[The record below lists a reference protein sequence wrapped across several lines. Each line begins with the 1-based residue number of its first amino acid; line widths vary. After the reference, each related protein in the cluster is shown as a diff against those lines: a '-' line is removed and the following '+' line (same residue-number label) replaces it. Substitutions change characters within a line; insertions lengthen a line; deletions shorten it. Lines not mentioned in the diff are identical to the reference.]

1 MTLPRTS
8 PSPTLGVALRPMVR
22 STSRALVGGV
32 CAGLAVRLGIRER
45 TVRVAFSLSCLIF
58 GAGLL
63 VYLTAWLFVPRWSE
77 DDTIAQRLMTSRRES
92 HITLVSLL
100 VALFVLAI
108 LGHSAPHAMRVFL
121 WSSFLSVVA
130 AIAIWYG
137 SSRDERSHLEALV
150 SAAPIVGT
158 ASARGWRAF
167 ALRVIPGVIM
177 LVIGIR
183 VVSRIGGIWGG
194 LVPAIAGGTALTLGV
209 GALLA
214 PWWLESVR
222 DLSRERR
229 HRVRVEERAKL
240 VAHVHDSVLQ
250 TLTLIEKA
258 SASPT
263 DVIRLARAQE
273 RELRRWLF
281 SPEGDGDQNHPSDS
295 LAQQLRL
302 VENEV
307 EQNYDVTVELV
318 IVGDCSGDER
328 VTALV
333 AATREAAVN
342 AAKWAGVSRVSIFS
356 EADGTSI
363 NVFVRDTG
371 VGFDL
376 ARVAPDR
383 HGITHS
389 IVERMSAHGGRAEIR
404 SAPGTGTEVHLALN
418 RTVVVS

>member
-8 PSPTLGVALRPMVR
+8 PSPTLGVALRPLAR

-45 TVRVAFSLSCLIF
+45 TVRVAFSLSCLIL

-63 VYLTAWLFVPRWSE
+63 VYLTAWLFVPRWGE
-77 DDTIAQRLMTSRRES
+77 DDNIARRLMASRRES

-121 WSSFLSVVA
+121 WSSLLSVVA
-130 AIAIWYG
+130 VIAIWHG
-137 SSRDERSHLEALV
+137 SSRDERSHLEALM

-209 GALLA
+209 GVLLA

-229 HRVRVEERAKL
+229 QRVRVEERAKL

-273 RELRRWLF
+273 RELRWWLF
-281 SPEGDGDQNHPSDS
+281 SLDGERDQPSDS

-328 VTALV
+328 ITALV

-342 AAKWAGVSRVSIFS
+342 AAKWAGVSRVSIFG
-356 EADGTSI
+356 EVDATSI

-376 ARVAPDR
+376 ARVAHDR

-389 IVERMSAHGGRAEIR
+389 IVERMSAHGGSAEIR
-404 SAPGTGTEVHLALN
+404 SARGTGTEVHLALDY
-418 RTVVVS
+418 TVVAS